1 MHFKAVG
8 KCGHLETVRP
18 IAPSRFEC
26 VCYNQYFFYNWVS
39 LCTKTKGRFGLNK
52 IGKKCSLKQEI
63 RYNQVFLN
71 KLGFMFLSSKVI
83 IKQLEVVKNI
93 LSRSSKRLHRFVF
106 GKN

>member
-18 IAPSRFEC
+18 IAPSRFKC
-26 VCYNQYFFYNWVS
+26 VCYNQNFVIIGSVYV
-39 LCTKTKGRFGLNK
+39 LKLNEE
-52 IGKKCSLKQEI
+52 KCSLKQEI